1 MPTSQQLLEIINIQ
15 TEIAKLGLDLGNVMA
30 LVVDRTLGLV
40 GADGAAVELAEGED
54 MVYRA
59 TSGVAK
65 PYLGLR
71 LKLATSLSGLCVR
84 TGDILRCDDT
94 ELDERVDREACRRVG
109 LRSMIVMPL
118 RHKGLT
124 VGVLKAMSAHPA
136 KFDDNDMELLGLLSE
151 LIGAA
156 MFYAT
161 QYDIDDLFHRAT
173 HDSLTG
179 LANRA
184 LFMDRLR
191 QEVARSDR
199 DPQAIGVLMIDM
211 DRLKYLNDFYGHRV
225 GDAAIVEFS
234 HRIRKGARSTDTVAR
249 LGGDEFGMLLVPVE
263 IPGGADSAIERMT
276 LEIEQQFTFDGQS
289 YDLRASIGAA
299 RFPDDSTDI
308 NQLIDIADQRMYSTK
323 RQRRSAQQ
331 AAASS
336 A

>member
-1 MPTSQQLLEIINIQ
+1 MPNSQQLLEIIHIQ

-30 LVVDRTLGLV
+30 LVVERTLSLV
-40 GADGAAVELAEGED
+40 EADGAAVELAEGDD

-59 TSGVAK
+59 TSGIAK
-65 PYLGLR
+65 SYLGLR

-94 ELDERVDREACRRVG
+94 ENDERVDRLACRKVG

-124 VGVLKAMSAHPA
+124 VGVLKAMSSQPA
-136 KFDDNDMELLGLLSE
+136 KFDETDMELLGLLSE

-161 QYDIDDLFHRAT
+161 KYDIDDLFHRAT

-199 DPQAIGVLMIDM
+199 DPQSIGVLMIDM

-234 HRIRKGARSTDTVAR
+234 HRIRKGARTSDTVAR

-263 IPGGADSAIERMT
+263 IPGGAASAIERMT
-276 LEIEQQFTFDGQS
+276 LEIEQQFTFDGQT

-299 RFPDDSTDI
+299 QFPNDSTDI

-323 RQRRSAQQ
+323 KQRSSQHEPK
-331 AAASS
+331 ASS
-336 A
+336 V